1 MLSQPSLHGTVG
13 PCDRGASVLPS
24 ITIQHHHYV
33 AFRNRYVGIRSTRPP
48 TNQHPTT
55 LLKCLTTG
63 EPPSLFD
70 MDGVTYA
77 PGAPPRAMLGIPDQM
92 GQFVCHSFTPLKSV
106 VDLGGHRTPTRP
118 VDDHTSQVRDQSGL
132 RHGLRRGPRSDAV
145 RVCSRSFSCF
155 RRLLCTA
162 KQESCRLQV
171 GPPSRWNGV
180 DGHSPRSATIA
191 FSAGRRESLD
201 ARRRHS
207 PRNVEQRADS

>member
-33 AFRNRYVGIRSTRPP
+33 AFHNRYVGIRSTRPP

-77 PGAPPRAMLGIPDQM
+77 PGAPPSAMLGIPDQM
-92 GQFVCHSFTPLKSV
+92 GQFVCHSFTPLKSWIW
-106 VDLGGHRTPTRP
+106 GAHRTPTRP
-118 VDDHTSQVRDQSGL
+118 VDDRTSQVRDNPAGVTDFGEDREVTLFGYAHALSPVSG
-132 RHGLRRGPRSDAV
+132 GSSAPPGK
-145 RVCSRSFSCF
+145 SR
-155 RRLLCTA
+155 A
-162 KQESCRLQV
+162 A
-171 GPPSRWNGV
+171 SR
-180 DGHSPRSATIA
+180 
-191 FSAGRRESLD
+191 
-201 ARRRHS
+201 
-207 PRNVEQRADS
+207 